1 MKTRKRKIA
10 GITVTTAIATAVG
23 DIVTKKQRIA
33 GLLLLAGLMCLGG
46 MMPVQAQCVAKDE
59 AFQSGEH
66 VMYDLYF
73 NWKFI
78 WKKVGLASLT
88 TNATTYRSRPA
99 YRFNLLS
106 VGSKK
111 TDFFFKMRDTLT
123 CYVSDKLEPLY
134 FRKAAEEGKRYTVDE
149 AWFSYNDGV
158 STVKQRRTWHNPV
171 REPQEMEY
179 SDSRCIFDMLSI
191 LAQAR
196 SYDPKDYKIGEK
208 ILFPMATGRRVEEQT
223 LIYRGKEEIEANND
237 TIYRCLV
244 FSFVEYKKGKEKEV
258 ITFFVSDDKNHLP
271 IRLDMYLNFGSAK
284 AFLKSVRGNRYPMT
298 SVVTK

>member
-10 GITVTTAIATAVG
+10 GTTVTTAIATAVG

-33 GLLLLAGLMCLGG
+33 GLLLLAGLLCLGG
-46 MMPVQAQCVAKDE
+46 MMPVQAQCVAKNE

-158 STVKQRRTWHNPV
+158 SAVKQRRTWHNPV